1 MVTAWQQERRR
12 KQAGTLRS
20 EAAAGLEAILGG
32 LSDEEKRKRAE
43 EDRAAK
49 LAADEAD
56 LARKGVEATARMEQ
70 DQARTGILREKAKID
85 ADRAAAEGEERATR
99 AGVLRQKQAK
109 DEADAKRAD
118 GITSMAR
125 RMDTLT
131 SRADV
136 EKAASAAGM
145 QPDDFLAAVAEQ
157 QEKAISEQA
166 KGESRMDLDDARAEK
181 ARADAEKAKRAP
193 VIRPRGG
200 AAKAPGAADPT
211 KAVKDATKLRVEYR
225 KAPAIVKYDA
235 ARADFAKM
243 EQAAKNPSAGGDL
256 ALVFSF
262 MKVLD
267 PGSTVR
273 EGEFANA
280 QNAAGI
286 PDRIRNEANRVAS
299 GERLSPQQRADFLRQ
314 AKSFADAYKA
324 DADKERAFYRGLAER
339 SGFSPIDV
347 VGEDEA
353 PAPAAAAPAA
363 PSTPAPAAGG
373 KVKVTKD
380 GETFEIDA
388 ADLPAALAD
397 DFKVVRRG

>member
-12 KQAGTLRS
+12 KRAQGLQS

-32 LSDEEKRKRAE
+32 VAAVDKRQMADEERKRE
-43 EDRAAK
+43 QE
-49 LAADEAD
+49 ADEAEMT
-56 LARKGVEATARMEQ
+56 RKGVEASARMEQ
-70 DQARTGILREKAKID
+70 DEARTGILRERAKIE
-85 ADRAAAEGEERATR
+85 ADKAAAEAQDRETR

-109 DEADAKRAD
+109 EEAEAKRAE

-136 EKAASAAGM
+136 EKAAADAGM
-145 QPDDFLAAVAEQ
+145 QLDEFLAAVAEQ
-157 QEKAISEQA
+157 QEKAIGERE
-166 KGESRMDLDDARAEK
+166 KGESRLDLEEARAEQ
-181 ARADAEKAKRAP
+181 ARAAADKAKRQP
-193 VIRPRGG
+193 VIRPKG
-200 AAKAPGAADPT
+200 APKAAAADPT
-211 KAVKDATKLRVEYR
+211 KAVKDATKLRQEFR
-225 KAPAIVKYDA
+225 KAPAVVKYDA

-280 QNAAGI
+280 QNAAGV
-286 PDRIRNEANRVAS
+286 PDRIRNEFNRVTS
-299 GERLSPQQRADFLRQ
+299 GERLSPEQRADFLRQ

-324 DADKERAFYRGLAER
+324 DAEKERAFYRGLAER

-353 PAPAAAAPAA
+353 PPAPSAAPTA
-363 PSTPAPAAGG
+363 PVPAAGG
-373 KVKVTKD
+373 KVRVTN
-380 GETFEIDA
+380 GQETLEIDA

-397 DFKVVRRG
+397 GFKVVRRG

>member
-12 KQAGTLRS
+12 KRAQGLQS
-20 EAAAGLEAILGG
+20 EAAAGLEAVLGG
-32 LSDEEKRKRAE
+32 VAAIDKRQMADEERKRKQE
-43 EDRAAK
+43 
-49 LAADEAD
+49 ADEAEM
-56 LARKGVEATARMEQ
+56 ARKGVEASARMEQ
-70 DQARTGILREKAKID
+70 DEARTGILRERAKIE
-85 ADRAAAEGEERATR
+85 ADKAAAEAQERETR

-109 DEADAKRAD
+109 EEAEAKRAE

-136 EKAASAAGM
+136 EKAAADAGM
-145 QPDDFLAAVAEQ
+145 QPDEFLAAVAEQ
-157 QEKAISEQA
+157 QEKAIGEQQKA
-166 KGESRMDLDDARAEK
+166 EGKLDLDEARAEQ
-181 ARADAEKAKRAP
+181 ARAAADKAKRQP
-193 VIRPRGG
+193 VIRPKG
-200 AAKAPGAADPT
+200 APKAAAAADPT
-211 KAVKDATKLRVEYR
+211 KAVKDATKLRQEYR
-225 KAPAIVKYDA
+225 KAPAVVKYDA

-280 QNAAGI
+280 QNAAGV
-286 PDRIRNEANRVAS
+286 PDRIRNEVNRVTS
-299 GERLSPQQRADFLRQ
+299 GERLSPEQRADFLRQ

-339 SGFSPIDV
+339 SGFSPVDV

-353 PAPAAAAPAA
+353 PAPAPASAAPA
-363 PSTPAPAAGG
+363 PAQAGG
-373 KVKVTKD
+373 KVRVTN
-380 GETFEIDA
+380 GQETLEIDA

-397 DFKVVRRG
+397 GFKVVRRG

>member
-1 MVTAWQQERRR
+1 MVAWQQERRR

-32 LSDEEKRKRAE
+32 LSDEEKRKRME

-49 LAADEAD
+49 KAADEAEQ
-56 LARKGVEATARMEQ
+56 ARKGVEASARMEQ
-70 DQARTGILREKAKID
+70 DEARTGILREKAKID

-109 DEADAKRAD
+109 SEADAKRAE

-125 RMDTLT
+125 RMDALT
-131 SRADV
+131 SRAEV
-136 EKAASAAGM
+136 EKAAAEAGLA
-145 QPDDFLAAVAEQ
+145 PDEFLAAVAEQ
-157 QEKAISEQA
+157 QEKAIGEQA
-166 KGESRMDLDDARAEK
+166 KSESRMELEDARAEK
-181 ARADAEKAKRAP
+181 ARADAEKAKRPP
-193 VIRPRGG
+193 VIRPKGG
-200 AAKAPGAADPT
+200 AAKAPGAVDAT

-225 KAPAIVKYDA
+225 KAPAVVKYDA
-235 ARADFAKM
+235 ARGDYAKM

-353 PAPAAAAPAA
+353 PVQAQEAQREL
-363 PSTPAPAAGG
+363 SQPAPTAGG
-373 KVKVTKD
+373 KIRVTN
-380 GETFEIDA
+380 GQETHDIDA

-397 DFKVVRRG
+397 GFKVVRRG

>member
-12 KQAGTLRS
+12 KRAQGLQS

-32 LSDEEKRKRAE
+32 VAAVDKRQMADEERKRE
-43 EDRAAK
+43 RE
-49 LAADEAD
+49 ADEAEM
-56 LARKGVEATARMEQ
+56 ARKGVEASARMAQ
-70 DQARTGILREKAKID
+70 DEARTGILRERAKVE
-85 ADRAAAEGEERATR
+85 ADKAAAEAQERETR

-109 DEADAKRAD
+109 EEAEAKRAES
-118 GITSMAR
+118 ITSMAR

-136 EKAASAAGM
+136 EKAAADAGM
-145 QPDDFLAAVAEQ
+145 QPDEFLAAVAEQ
-157 QEKAISEQA
+157 QEKAISE
-166 KGESRMDLDDARAEK
+166 RD
-181 ARADAEKAKRAP
+181 KAKRQP
-193 VIRPRGG
+193 VIRPKG
-200 AAKAPGAADPT
+200 APKAAAADPT
-211 KAVKDATKLRVEYR
+211 KAVKDATKLRQEFR
-225 KAPAIVKYDA
+225 KAPAVVKYDA

-280 QNAAGI
+280 QNAAGV
-286 PDRIRNEANRVAS
+286 PDRIRNEFNRVTS
-299 GERLSPQQRADFLRQ
+299 GERLSPEQRADFLRQ

-324 DADKERAFYRGLAER
+324 DAEKERAFYRGLAER

-353 PAPAAAAPAA
+353 PPAPSAAPTA
-363 PSTPAPAAGG
+363 PVPAAGG
-373 KVKVTKD
+373 KVRVTN
-380 GETFEIDA
+380 GQETLEIDA

-397 DFKVVRRG
+397 GFKVVRRG